1 MLLVIPLLQAEEV
14 VYLNEFS
21 MNALFASR
29 LQLADSRDVD
39 AGALEQQ
46 WEFAESL
53 FINATTAVSV
63 TYTGFDDGLP
73 NSAAIPV
80 DRSVPFT
87 SCFLCV
93 VPHLRSLFKN
103 QCCRLARRGA
113 GRPRGQRH
121 ERLHD
126 SAVRRLG

>member
-1 MLLVIPLLQAEEV
+1 VILGILAMLLVIPLLQAEEV

-53 FINATTAVSV
+53 FINATTAVGV

-73 NSAAIPV
+73 TSAAIPV

-93 VPHLRSLFKN
+93 VPHLRSLF
-103 QCCRLARRGA
+103 QEPML
-113 GRPRGQRH
+113 
-121 ERLHD
+121 
-126 SAVRRLG
+126 